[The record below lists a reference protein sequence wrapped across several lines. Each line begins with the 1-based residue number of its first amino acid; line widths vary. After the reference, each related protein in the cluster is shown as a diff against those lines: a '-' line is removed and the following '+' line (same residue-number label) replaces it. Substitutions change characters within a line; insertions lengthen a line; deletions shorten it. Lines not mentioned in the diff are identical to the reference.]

1 MELRTENWKEFKL
14 TQLFDIETCK
24 GLDTINIDL
33 VDKERDD
40 YIYEFIGRTNTEY
53 GLQGFIQKQD
63 FSFNEAGSITISQ
76 VGTITAQYRYFDYYT
91 SQNIFK
97 LTPLVNDL
105 NKKHMLFLVC
115 AINKKLLEYTG
126 YSSFPTIKSLQKKYI
141 LLPEKDGEPDW
152 PFMEEYISFIENRYI
167 DKIEENNKEKIRLA
181 MEVTGITEEELDG
194 ELVVEEPE
202 RVEEFRVGDLF
213 DVHKIKGI
221 NQEHLTDYTEEECY
235 NYITR
240 TSLNNGVHSMTG
252 KVKSAAL
259 QNKNTFSLG
268 LLGMDFFYQRKP
280 WYAGQFV
287 RCITPKFEI
296 NNALATYFSV
306 ILNKRSELYKNDLI
320 RDFDSIFSNDTVS
333 LPAIDDLTPD
343 FEYMENVIYIYILRL
358 RLRIGNW
365 LEKKRL
371 G

>member
-1 MELRTENWKEFKL
+1 MELRTEEWKEFKL

-63 FSFNEAGSITISQ
+63 SSFNEAGSITISQ
-76 VGTITAQYRYFDYYT
+76 VGTITAQYRCFDYYT

-97 LTPLVNDL
+97 LTPLVNYL

-152 PFMEEYISFIENRYI
+152 AFMDEYIFSIENRYI
-167 DKIEENNKEKIRLA
+167 DKIDENNKEKIELA

-194 ELVVEEPE
+194 ELVVEEPK
-202 RVEEFRVGDLF
+202 RVNEFRVGDLF
-213 DVHKIKGI
+213 EIKPTKSYGLRNDSLYVNDGI
-221 NQEHLTDYTEEECY
+221 NPVIANGSQ
-235 NYITR
+235 
-240 TSLNNGVHSMTG
+240 NN
-252 KVKSAAL
+252 
-259 QNKNTFSLG
+259 
-268 LLGMDFFYQRKP
+268 
-280 WYAGQFV
+280 
-287 RCITPKFEI
+287 
-296 NNALATYFSV
+296 
-306 ILNKRSELYKNDLI
+306 
-320 RDFDSIFSNDTVS
+320 
-333 LPAIDDLTPD
+333 
-343 FEYMENVIYIYILRL
+343 
-358 RLRIGNW
+358 
-365 LEKKRL
+365 
-371 G
+371 